1 MYFLFHLISFLNW
14 DTTNTQQDGGW
25 FNYIHSFVFFFSCIS
40 YLIDYFLLSWF
51 LSFSLLLASFVRY
64 FKDNWLIFLVGR
76 QSCFVCFSNTYFL
89 ASSSC
94 FLFFYYFYSTLRSS
108 CWKDSLVY
116 SIELEREISDSKP
129 TFRSIHSVS
138 SELKIDCF
146 KLKFTIVMAIAS
158 SCQGHR
164 KRQPG
169 TFFFC
174 QVATGILC
182 FIAATALGLEHSE
195 SMGKRIDRS
204 VLLKSQRKADT
215 KASFFRFAQAKMCGN
230 GVCDRPIESLSNCPL
245 DCSEHPA
252 KTSPASSQ
260 KMVHLVEQFPPRDKL
275 QDDEDLRLA
284 RQDFLQL
291 HHGPVPDQLHD
302 GYLFLHLRP
311 HVLLLYLFLVQ
322 DFDRDHFPRLH
333 VRRLLHLPERPFAKG
348 LPYLILSN
356 PSRFRF
362 WGRRRRGLSFVRHN
376 WYVREGRRG

>member
-1 MYFLFHLISFLNW
+1 M
-14 DTTNTQQDGGW
+14 
-25 FNYIHSFVFFFSCIS
+25 
-40 YLIDYFLLSWF
+40 
-51 LSFSLLLASFVRY
+51 
-64 FKDNWLIFLVGR
+64 
-76 QSCFVCFSNTYFL
+76 
-89 ASSSC
+89 
-94 FLFFYYFYSTLRSS
+94 
-108 CWKDSLVY
+108 Y

-245 DCSEHPA
+245 DCSEHHRTPRCGNNVCDRPQETY
-252 KTSPASSQ
+252 TSCPTDC
-260 KMVHLVEQFPPRDKL
+260 PRTRAACGDNVCDRPEETYTSCPTDCPRKRTVGCGDK
-275 QDDEDLRLA
+275 
-284 RQDFLQL
+284 
-291 HHGPVPDQLHD
+291 VC
-302 GYLFLHLRP
+302 
-311 HVLLLYLFLVQ
+311 
-322 DFDRDHFPRLH
+322 DR
-333 VRRLLHLPERPFAKG
+333 VRT
-348 LPYLILSN
+348 
-356 PSRFRF
+356 
-362 WGRRRRGLSFVRHN
+362 
-376 WYVREGRRG
+376 